1 MQLKP
6 IGEIA
11 ARLDIPASDLL
22 PYGHHKAK
30 LPLSLLDRPERGKL
44 ILVSALTPTPAGE
57 GKTTTSIGLA
67 QALDRIGRS
76 VCLALREPSLGP
88 CFGIKGGGTGGGASK
103 LQPSVDI
110 NLHFNGDFHAITA
123 AHNLL
128 SAVLDNALHFSS
140 ELGIDPRR
148 IMWKRVMDQNDRS
161 LRNVLL
167 GLGGAKE
174 GVPRES
180 GFDITAASEVMAILC
195 LATDEDDLRRR
206 LENILVGFRPGRG
219 PLYARELDVAGA
231 MLALL
236 KDALLPNL
244 VQTTE
249 GTPALVH
256 GGPFANIAHGC
267 NSVIAT
273 RMALRL
279 ADYVVTEAGFGMDLG
294 GQKFLDIKCV
304 GAGLQPSMA
313 VLVATVKALK
323 MHGGVPLKQLRAE
336 NVEAVSAGF
345 ANLEHHLE
353 TLQAY
358 GLPAVVAI
366 NRHPGDTDAEIEAVV
381 AGCRA
386 RGISCAPAE
395 HFARGGEGAVGLA
408 EAVLA
413 AMPDEP
419 QELKPAYDWSESI
432 EQKLAAT
439 ARRAYG
445 ARGLVLTPEAKAD
458 AKRIRALG
466 HAGLPVCMAKTQ
478 YSLSDDPKKLA
489 RPTDFDITVR
499 ALRENTGAGFI
510 VALTGD
516 ILRMPGLPRRPA
528 AADVDV
534 VDGEIVGIG

>member
-1 MQLKP
+1 MQP
-6 IGEIA
+6 IADVAG
-11 ARLDIPASDLL
+11 RLDIPASELM

-30 LPLSLLDRPERGKL
+30 LPLSLLDRPERGRL

-57 GKTTTSIGLA
+57 GKTTTSIGLG
-67 QALDRIGRS
+67 QALDRLGRR

-88 CFGIKGGGTGGGASK
+88 CFGIKGGGTGGGRSM
-103 LQPSVDI
+103 LEPSVDI
-110 NLHFNGDFHAITA
+110 NLHFNGDFHAVTA

-128 SAVLDNALHFSS
+128 SAVLDNHLHFGTDV
-140 ELGIDPRR
+140 GIDPRR
-148 IMWKRVMDQNDRS
+148 VMWKRVMDQNDRS

-174 GVPRES
+174 GLPRES

-195 LATDEDDLRRR
+195 LARDLDDLRVR

-219 PLYARELDVAGA
+219 PLYARELEVTGA

-273 RMALRL
+273 RMASRL
-279 ADYVVTEAGFGMDLG
+279 ADFVVTEAGFGMDLG

-304 GAGLQPSMA
+304 GAGLRPSMA

-323 MHGGVPLKQLRAE
+323 MHGGVPLKALESE
-336 NVEAVSAGF
+336 NVAAVSAGF

-353 TLQAY
+353 TLGAY
-358 GLPAVVAI
+358 GLPAVVAV
-366 NRHPGDTDAEIEAVV
+366 NRHPTDTDAEIAAVV
-381 AGCRA
+381 DGCRA
-386 RGISCAPAE
+386 RGIRCAAAE
-395 HFARGGEGAVGLA
+395 HFARGGAGAEGLA
-408 EAVLA
+408 QAVLDVI
-413 AMPDEP
+413 PDEP
-419 QELKPAYDWSESI
+419 PALQPAYDWSAPLTE
-432 EQKLAAT
+432 KLAAT

-445 ARGLVLTPEAKAD
+445 ADGVVLTAEAEAD
-458 AKRIRALG
+458 ARRIRALG

-478 YSLSDDPKKLA
+478 YSLSDDPKKLG
-489 RPTDFDITVR
+489 RPRGFDITVR
-499 ALRENTGAGFI
+499 GLRESTGAGFI

-516 ILRMPGLPRRPA
+516 ILRMPGLPRRPS

-534 VDGEIVGIG
+534 VDGEIVGVG

>member
-6 IGEIA
+6 ITEIA
-11 ARLDIPASDLL
+11 ARLDVTPDQLIPF
-22 PYGHHKAK
+22 GHHKAK
-30 LPLSLLDRPERGKL
+30 LPLSLLDRPAKGRL

-57 GKTTTSIGLA
+57 GKTTTSIGLG
-67 QALDRIGRS
+67 QALDHLGKS

-88 CFGIKGGGTGGGASK
+88 CFGIKGGGTGGGQSK
-103 LQPSVDI
+103 LEPSVDI

-128 SAVLDNALHFSS
+128 ASVVDNALHFGSDH
-140 ELGIDPRR
+140 GIDPRR
-148 IMWKRVMDQNDRS
+148 LMWKRVMDQNDRS
-161 LRNVLL
+161 LRRVMV

-174 GVPRES
+174 GVPRET

-195 LATDEDDLRRR
+195 LARDQADLRER

-219 PLYARELDVAGA
+219 PLYARELEVAGA

-294 GQKFLDIKCV
+294 GQKFLDIKCA
-304 GAGLQPSMA
+304 GAGLKPSMA

-323 MHGGVPLKQLRAE
+323 MHGRIPLKRLRSE
-336 NVEAVSAGF
+336 NVDAVITGF
-345 ANLEHHLE
+345 SNLEVHLE
-353 TLQAY
+353 TLKAY

-366 NRHPGDTDAEIEAVV
+366 NRHPGDTDAEIRAVV
-381 AGCRA
+381 EGCAA
-386 RGISCAPAE
+386 RGIRCATAE
-395 HFARGGEGAVGLA
+395 HFQRGGQGAVDLA
-408 EAVLA
+408 QAVLDT
-413 AMPDEP
+413 MPDSP
-419 QELKPAYDWSESI
+419 PELQYAYDWGQSI

-439 ARRAYG
+439 AKRAYG
-445 ARGLVLTPEAKAD
+445 ARGVVLTAQAKGD
-458 AKRIRALG
+458 AKRIRAIG
-466 HAGLPVCMAKTQ
+466 HGGLPICMAKTQ
-478 YSLSDDPKKLA
+478 YSLSDNPKKVG
-489 RPTDFDITVR
+489 RPNPFDIKVR

-516 ILRMPGLPRRPA
+516 ILRMPGLPKRPA